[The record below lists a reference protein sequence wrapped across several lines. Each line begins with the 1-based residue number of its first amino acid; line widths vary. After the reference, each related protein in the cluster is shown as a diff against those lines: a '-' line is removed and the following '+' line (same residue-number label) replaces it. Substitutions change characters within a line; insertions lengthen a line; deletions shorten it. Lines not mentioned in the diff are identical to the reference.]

1 MVMFKNHITKKVS
14 NTCCKIKNH
23 LMLWCKKFTKS
34 NVEQKRKEEKHK
46 QQQLAL
52 KKVYFP

>member
-1 MVMFKNHITKKVS
+1 MFKNHITKKVS